1 MLLLVPKNHRHQIH
15 WSFFIAVS
23 ENHRTFHFKKK
34 HEGMIMK
41 QSSKY
46 IDIIQWAGI
55 NYIFQ
60 RSINNLKVIPKK
72 TSGSESGGP
81 FGPIP

>member
-1 MLLLVPKNHRHQIH
+1 
-15 WSFFIAVS
+15 
-23 ENHRTFHFKKK
+23 
-34 HEGMIMK
+34 MIMK

-81 FGPIP
+81 FGPIPWYIGWRRWPSSPENAVVRLGAFAWKT